1 MRPPFFIRS
10 SMSNAVRLSIFC
22 LILWGFAACSGNDA
36 IEEEDEYDGPMVES
50 FDVETMVSDSA
61 IIKLRIKGAR
71 RLTFQNGD
79 LEYPEGVYIEFYDE
93 TSKVTSTITA
103 NRGYYV
109 KSDNIYK
116 VEEDVEVVNF
126 QTGEKLN
133 SEELFWDPRT
143 EKVYTEKFVNITTQ
157 TKIIKGVGLTASQ
170 DFSNYQ
176 IGKITGEIYL
186 EDEF

>member
-1 MRPPFFIRS
+1 
-10 SMSNAVRLSIFC
+10 MSNVVRLWIYF
-22 LILWGFAACSGNDA
+22 LILWGMASCRGNDA
-36 IEEEDEYDGPMVES
+36 IEEEDEYEGPIVES
-50 FDVETMVSDSA
+50 QNVETMVTDSA
-61 IIKLRIKGAR
+61 VIKLRIKGPR
-71 RLTFQNGD
+71 QLTFQNGD
-79 LEYPEGVYIEFYDE
+79 LEYPEGVFMEFYDE
-93 TSKVTSTITA
+93 NAEISSTITA

-109 KSDNIYK
+109 KSDNLYK

-143 EKVYTEKFVNITTQ
+143 EKVHTEKFVNITTK
-157 TKIIKGVGLTASQ
+157 TKIIKGVGLTANQ
-170 DFSNYQ
+170 DFSSYQ